1 MLEIIWSV
9 KLKFIAMLKE
19 IKWDFSFKKQDI
31 QSSKEFFSMFFH
43 LLFVHFALIVSD
55 LLRFLKFMKSIISQ
69 KIIFIP
75 LIFMILL
82 FAIYLSFINGSPD
95 RQLFEEKIFPKFYY
109 DTAIELR
116 DPKDRFA
123 GTIAQPQSLVTNPS
137 MFIEKVPSLFWSLL
151 QEKYD
156 PSLNFDS
163 NATLFYQAL
172 FNGGYYNGID
182 ASAPLTE
189 SKKLIVH
196 IITEQN
202 LNIKQNLTL
211 TQQLIN
217 AFIKKHTFEKKS
229 NNIERLKLAKTF
241 FHQLKS
247 DNGLNFKAWLLTQRD
262 FFILNGKGY
271 GLKDCVEIFFGK
283 AMDDL
288 SSAEQAILLALYEH
302 PYQMNLSLTKQKKAW
317 ERIKKS
323 AITLIDHS
331 EIIKNH
337 YSVISEI
344 KKMPFP
350 KLPSFPDSLMEVVGQ
365 ITSKNQEQFSSL
377 PTRSNA
383 LLQSLKAPLNEDL
396 DKLFQEYSIS
406 PKSKLLTKVTLN
418 FDLNENFYFNHY
430 FKAQIESLNLATSWV
445 SVVNEEGSM
454 IRLHQQNTEY
464 LHPQPIGNI
473 AKLFS
478 TLLFVDRGDKYYTK
492 YCNKSS
498 KNELLSEKSYKS
510 CPSQAWIDTRRVF
523 ASNKMLPTY
532 DAFIKYKEQD
542 RRGDNI
548 YYKPIYNKKIE
559 ALYQNLALT
568 PLENNEPR
576 VGLGTGKLE
585 MTPLE
590 LQTSLHKITQL
601 LYNPN
606 HIFHGLRLI
615 KSFEYHDI
623 QESHVKK
630 EVKVHSFDSPE
641 QISPTFQKFFTK
653 EKRVALK
660 TIFKTAIYKKYGS
673 LKWLKNYIHVK
684 FIFAKESH
692 NNGVNWLVGVF
703 KKSNKYYSFT
713 IYLEDKNLNKKEVNN
728 HIQKLLE
735 LTIESITK
743 SRKMKFE
750 YMKQVFRD

>member
-19 IKWDFSFKKQDI
+19 IKWDFSLKKQDI
-31 QSSKEFFSMFFH
+31 QSTKEFFSMLFH
-43 LLFVHFALIVSD
+43 LLSVHVMLIGSD
-55 LLRFLKFMKSIISQ
+55 IIRFFKFMQSMISQ

-75 LIFMILL
+75 LLIMILL
-82 FAIYLSFINGSPD
+82 FGIYLSFINGLPN
-95 RQLFEEKIFPKFYY
+95 RQLFQEKIFPKFYY

-137 MFIEKVPSLFWSLL
+137 LFIDKVPSTFWSLL

-163 NATLFYQAL
+163 NTTMFYKAL

-182 ASAPLTE
+182 ISAPITE

-196 IITEQN
+196 MITEQD
-202 LNIKQNLTL
+202 LNIKLNLTL

-217 AFIKKHTFEKKS
+217 TFLKKHPFEKNMS
-229 NNIERLKLAKTF
+229 NIKRLKLAKTF
-241 FHQLKS
+241 FHQLKA
-247 DNGLNFKAWLLTQRD
+247 DNGFNFKAWLLTQRD

-288 SSAEQAILLALYEH
+288 STAEQAILVALYEH
-302 PYQMNLSLTKQKKAW
+302 PYQMNLSLQKQKKAW
-317 ERIKKS
+317 EQIKND

-337 YSVISEI
+337 YSVVSKI
-344 KKMPFP
+344 KKMPLP

-377 PTRSNA
+377 PTRSDA

-445 SVVNEEGSM
+445 SVVNEEGNM

-473 AKLFS
+473 SKLFS
-478 TLLFVDRGDKYYTK
+478 TLLFVDRGDKYYTQ

-498 KNELLSEKSYKS
+498 KNERSSEKGYKS

-523 ASNKMLPTY
+523 ASTKMLPNY

-542 RRGDNI
+542 RRGTNI

-568 PLENNEPR
+568 SLENNEPR

-623 QESHVKK
+623 QESIMEEKIK
-630 EVKVHSFDSPE
+630 FHSFDSPE
-641 QISPTFQKFFTK
+641 QISPTFQNFFTK
-653 EKRVALK
+653 EKRVALQ
-660 TIFKTAIYKKYGS
+660 TIFKTPIYKSYGS
-673 LKWLKNYIHVK
+673 LQWLKNYINVK
-684 FIFAKESH
+684 FVFAKESH
-692 NNGVNWLVGVF
+692 KNGVHWLVGVF
-703 KKSNKYYSFT
+703 RKSGKYYSFT
-713 IYLEDKNLNKKEVNN
+713 IFLEDKNLTKREVRNR
-728 HIQKLLE
+728 IRKLLE